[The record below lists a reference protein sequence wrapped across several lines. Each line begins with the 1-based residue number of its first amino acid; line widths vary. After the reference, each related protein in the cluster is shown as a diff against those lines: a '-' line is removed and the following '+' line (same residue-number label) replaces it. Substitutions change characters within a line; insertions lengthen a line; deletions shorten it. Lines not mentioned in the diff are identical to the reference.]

1 MEVNESVRIER
12 EKIIKA
18 RQEDIRRRKAERER
32 KEREERIRIKRE
44 KEEKEREEKIR
55 IEKEKERKERKE
67 RIKREREE
75 KERNK
80 MKGFFKRFAELW
92 KEESLGDKIAIT
104 LGIILFIVG
113 PFMMIS
119 KIASYF
125 DSFEQF
131 MDAIVGIFVFF
142 AILIALNFD
151 KFVVYLKIIGIVVGL
166 IIVSLFVGY
175 MESLPNYTKPHRYI
189 VQDNDDDL

>member
-44 KEEKEREEKIR
+44 KEEKEREERIR

-67 RIKREREE
+67 RIKRERI
-75 KERNK
+75 N
-80 MKGFFKRFAELW
+80 MKGFFKRFAKLW

-104 LGIILFIVG
+104 LGMILFIVG
-113 PFMMIS
+113 PIMMIS

-131 MDAIVGIFVFF
+131 MDAAVALFILIVI
-142 AILIALNFD
+142 AILG
-151 KFVVYLKIIGIVVGL
+151 IILSSPSVT
-166 IIVSLFVGY
+166 
-175 MESLPNYTKPHRYI
+175 YTEPHRYI
-189 VQDNDDDL
+189 VRGELDKDYKKEEDFGTTIYTRKRR